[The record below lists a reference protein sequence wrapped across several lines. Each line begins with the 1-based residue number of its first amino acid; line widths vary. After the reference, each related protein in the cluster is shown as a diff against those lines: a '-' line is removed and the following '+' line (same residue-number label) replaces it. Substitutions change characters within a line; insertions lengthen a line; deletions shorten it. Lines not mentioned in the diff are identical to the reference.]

1 MRGWFIKAVFVAM
14 GLILV
19 AAGCAPK
26 PAEEGKQEIVNL
38 EAEDGKHEIVNLEI
52 YSSPLGTPVYQSAI
66 ILSEMLNEFHPWIKA
81 SPIETLGA
89 VDALTTSSHLSP
101 ERRKYALHINIS
113 NMELTK
119 SWGGFEPYQ
128 RKYTDLKVLG
138 RYIASGFTLAT
149 YDSKIKTPQD
159 LIGKRI
165 AMSPLGS
172 GPTELITALLKDS
185 WDIYDEVKISHHSPP
200 AFKDILTSGAA
211 DVLGTLFVTEKKGGK
226 IGTAPYVLSVIGA
239 RQTYWINV
247 TQEDIDRVNEKHPY
261 TLTRMVGLKGSLGGN
276 NPPEDTG
283 SIAFWTPMTVFAEFD
298 DEIAYE
304 LIKFLVDNAE
314 EWTSRTLGQ
323 DMSLEYL
330 TNMPGLPTEESIHP
344 GALRYYKE
352 QGIEITVI
360 R

>member
-19 AAGCAPK
+19 VAGCAPK
-26 PAEEGKQEIVNL
+26 PAEEGKQEIVSP
-38 EAEDGKHEIVNLEI
+38 AEEGKQEIVNLEI
-52 YSSPLGTPVYQSAI
+52 YCSPLGTPVYQSAI
-66 ILSEMLNEFHPWIKA
+66 ILSEMLNELHPWIKA

-119 SWGGFEPYQ
+119 SWGGFEPYK

-138 RYIASGFTLAT
+138 RYIASGFTFAT
-149 YDSKIKTPQD
+149 YDSEIKTPQD

-165 AMSPLGS
+165 GMSPVGS
-172 GPTELITALLKDS
+172 GPTELCTALLKS
-185 WDIYDEVKISHHSPP
+185 WGIYDEVKISHHSPP
-200 AFKDILTSGAA
+200 AFKDIITSGAA
-211 DVLGTLFVTEKKGGK
+211 DVLGTLFVTEKKGGET
-226 IGTAPYVLSVIGA
+226 GTAPYVLNVIAA

-247 TQEDIDRVNEKHPY
+247 TQEDIDRVNEQHPY
-261 TLTRMVGLKGSLGGN
+261 TLTRMVGLKGALGDN
-276 NPPEDTG
+276 DPPEDTG

-323 DMSLEYL
+323 DMSPEYL

-352 QGIEITVI
+352 QGIEIISI

>member
-26 PAEEGKQEIVNL
+26 PAEEGKQEIVSP
-38 EAEDGKHEIVNLEI
+38 AEEGKQEIVNLEI
-52 YSSPLGTPVYQSAI
+52 YCSPMGTPVYQSAI
-66 ILSEMLNEFHPWIKA
+66 ILSEMLNELHPWIKA

-89 VDALTTSSHLSP
+89 VDALTTSSHLRP

-113 NMELTK
+113 NMDLTK
-119 SWGGFEPYQ
+119 SWGGFEPYK

-138 RYIASGFTLAT
+138 RYIASGFGFAT
-149 YDSKIKTPQD
+149 YDSEIKTPQD

-165 AMSPLGS
+165 GMSPRGS
-172 GPTELITALLKDS
+172 SPTELCTALLKDS
-185 WDIYDEVKISHHSPP
+185 WGIYDKVTLSHHSPP
-200 AFKDILTSGAA
+200 GFKDIITSGAA
-211 DVLGTLFVTEKKGGK
+211 DVLGTLFITEAKGEGNA
-226 IGTAPYVLSVIGA
+226 GTAPYVLDVIGA

-247 TQEDIDRVNEKHPY
+247 TQEDIDRVNEKHPW
-261 TLTRMVGLKGSLGGN
+261 TAFRMVGSKGCLGGDDD
-276 NPPEDTG
+276 PPEDTG
-283 SIAFWTPMTVFAEFD
+283 SIAIWTPLTAFAEFD

-323 DMSLEYL
+323 DMGPEYL
-330 TNMPGLPTEESIHP
+330 TTLPGLTTEESIHP

-352 QGIEITVI
+352 QGIEI
-360 R
+360 RR